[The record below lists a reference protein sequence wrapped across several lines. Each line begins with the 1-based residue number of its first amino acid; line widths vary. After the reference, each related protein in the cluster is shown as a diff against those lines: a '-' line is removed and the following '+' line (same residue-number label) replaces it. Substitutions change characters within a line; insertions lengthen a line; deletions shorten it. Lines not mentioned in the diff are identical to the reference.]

1 MDGSGQRAD
10 SCGCFVAAMTLTA
23 NQNITAQRTLAV
35 TFTALTAALLTTRW
49 MTTPS
54 HDTCWF
60 LEPKHAPVFSLLGR
74 AGDTILMF
82 PAFREI
88 HRRTG
93 FKPRIVVST
102 EYAGL
107 YDGISYATAVPA
119 SLQWWTGVPKARAI
133 AAALA
138 SDACF
143 PQWWL
148 EPDPMP
154 AEYKGTF
161 NLTCHG
167 NSWGVNVALW
177 PNFMTSMYSR
187 AGFTRDEM
195 LALPLVFDRRNLKR
209 EAELIAKL
217 YPPVLRKKPL
227 LLTNFT
233 GISSPFGFLPEL
245 HPTLHRFARD
255 FHTVDLGNVRAT
267 RLYDLLGLY
276 DIAAGI
282 ITIDTATLHLAHA
295 TPTPYIAFTV
305 DGWTSSEPRG
315 NVALHVKY
323 NETTRRL
330 AEVAAVL
337 DSWRKV
343 ATLAAA

>member
-1 MDGSGQRAD
+1 MLD
-10 SCGCFVAAMTLTA
+10 
-23 NQNITAQRTLAV
+23 N
-35 TFTALTAALLTTRW
+35 
-49 MTTPS
+49 P
-54 HDTCWF
+54 TCWF
-60 LEPKHAPVFSLLGR
+60 LTPKHAPVFSLLGR

-93 FKPRIVVST
+93 YKPRIVVST

-119 SLQWWTGVPKARAI
+119 NLQWWTGVPKARAI

-138 SDACF
+138 GNTCF

-154 AEYKGTF
+154 PEYKGTF

-167 NSWGVNVALW
+167 HSWGVNIALW
-177 PNFMTSMYSR
+177 PNFMTSMYNR

-195 LALPLVFDRRNLKR
+195 LTLPLVFDRRNPKR

-255 FHTVDLGNVRAT
+255 FHRVDLGNVHAHRI
-267 RLYDLLGLY
+267 YDLLGLY
-276 DIAAGI
+276 DIAAGL
-282 ITIDTATLHLAHA
+282 ITVDTATAHLAHA
-295 TPTPYIAFTV
+295 SKVPAIWFTV
-305 DGWTSSEPRG
+305 NSWGGSDPRG
-315 NVALHVKY
+315 NVALRVPYDQTPK
-323 NETTRRL
+323 RL
-330 AEVAAVL
+330 QEVADVIDGWRASAPRTSLQPVAV
-337 DSWRKV
+337 
-343 ATLAAA
+343 